1 MGAKTYVYERRLQL
15 KHFFEDRNTGQT
27 RRTWCEMQVAMPE
40 KTVEGW
46 VNPSGGSYAKP
57 ALADIDGDFENIK

>member
-1 MGAKTYVYERRLQL
+1 MFKFVQETINGAKTHVYERRLQL

-40 KTVEGW
+40 KTVEGMEQ
-46 VNPSGGSYAKP
+46 
-57 ALADIDGDFENIK
+57 LQ